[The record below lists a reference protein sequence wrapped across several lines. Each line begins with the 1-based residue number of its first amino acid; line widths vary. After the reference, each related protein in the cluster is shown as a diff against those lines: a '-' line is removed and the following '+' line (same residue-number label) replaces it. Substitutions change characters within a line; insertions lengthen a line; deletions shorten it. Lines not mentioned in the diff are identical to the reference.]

1 MPDCIYHFQYRGK
14 NICLSAPSHISPC
27 GACPRASTV
36 LSGSGEFKP
45 AMKGR
50 LKFSIQASEPVLAS
64 LAKDPRLEVV
74 KSVPHIETIYATAT
88 EEDIVEMKME
98 NKDKLVIFAKA
109 IPFRSVS

>member
-1 MPDCIYHFQYRGK
+1 
-14 NICLSAPSHISPC
+14 
-27 GACPRASTV
+27 

-50 LKFSIQASEPVLAS
+50 LKFSIQASERVLAA

-98 NKDKLVIFAKA
+98 NQDKLVIFAKA
-109 IPFRSVS
+109 LPFRSVK

>member
-14 NICLSAPSHISPC
+14 NICLSTPSISPC

-50 LKFSIQASEPVLAS
+50 LKFSIQASEPVLAG
-64 LAKDPRLEVV
+64 LAKDPRLEVI
-74 KSVPHIETIYATAT
+74 KTISHIGTMYVTAT
-88 EEDIVEMKME
+88 EENIVEMKME
-98 NKDKLVIFAKA
+98 NEDKLVTFAKA
-109 IPFRSVS
+109 IPFRSVR

>member
-1 MPDCIYHFQYRGK
+1 MPDCIYHFQYRGE
-14 NICLSAPSHISPC
+14 NICLSAPSISPC

-50 LKFSIQASEPVLAS
+50 LKFSIQGSERVLAT

-74 KSVPHIETIYATAT
+74 KSVLHIETIYATAT

-98 NKDKLVIFAKA
+98 NQDKPVIFAKA
-109 IPFRSVS
+109 IPFHSVR

>member
-36 LSGSGEFKP
+36 LSGSPEFKP

-74 KSVPHIETIYATAT
+74 KMVPHIETMYVTAT
-88 EEDIVEMKME
+88 ENDVVEIKME
-98 NKDKLVIFAKA
+98 NQGRLQKVAKA
-109 IPFRSVS
+109 IPFHSVR

>member
-14 NICLSAPSHISPC
+14 NICLSASTHISPC

-50 LKFSIQASEPVLAS
+50 LKFSIQASAPVLAM

-74 KSVPHIETIYATAT
+74 KLVPHLETMYATAS
-88 EEDIVEMKME
+88 EDDVVEIKME
-98 NKDKLVIFAKA
+98 NQGRLQKVAKA
-109 IPFRSVS
+109 IPFCSVR